1 MTDNVV
7 RFPTS
12 AKPSPA
18 RRIIPS
24 RLRDARLAHGINQ
37 TELAASVGI
46 SRQAISAF
54 ESGEKGP
61 DLDTMALIAE
71 TLRQPL
77 SFFAAEDADVFG
89 ESSPRFFRVCGP
101 ETKKRNLM
109 CDILGKWFVQTS
121 RYLYDLVTFP
131 EVNIPGFSPN
141 SGNRYTE
148 DEIEHAAEETRR
160 RWGLGVGPIS
170 NVVGLLE
177 TNGVVLCRYE
187 VVDQKI
193 EAFSFWNGARPFI
206 FLASEKESAVRSR
219 FDAAHEL
226 GHLVLHKW
234 LGPDELE
241 DPRVL
246 KLIEAEA
253 NRFASAF
260 LLPRKSF
267 PNEVY
272 TSRLDAFV
280 ELKKRWKVA
289 IQAMVYRCKDLGI
302 FDEFQVINLYKQI
315 SFRKWRTR
323 EPLDDQIP
331 LEQPRLLKKAVEAI
345 VAAGKKMGDEIVA
358 EIRISAPTVALFCGL
373 PLEIFTREGPSEFV
387 PILK

>member
-206 FLASEKESAVRSR
+206 FLASEKDSAVRSR

-302 FDEFQVINLYKQI
+302 FDEFQVTNLYKQI
-315 SFRKWRTR
+315 SFRKWRTK

>member
-1 MTDNVV
+1 
-7 RFPTS
+7 
-12 AKPSPA
+12 
-18 RRIIPS
+18 
-24 RLRDARLAHGINQ
+24 
-37 TELAASVGI
+37 
-46 SRQAISAF
+46 
-54 ESGEKGP
+54 
-61 DLDTMALIAE
+61 
-71 TLRQPL
+71 
-77 SFFAAEDADVFG
+77 
-89 ESSPRFFRVCGP
+89 
-101 ETKKRNLM
+101 M

-206 FLASEKESAVRSR
+206 FLASEKDSAVRSR

-302 FDEFQVINLYKQI
+302 FDEFQVTNLYKQI
-315 SFRKWRTR
+315 SFRKWRTK